1 MMPTNK
7 WKMVPMEKQ
16 SNCSCTLMW
25 KEKKKGTICFS
36 DPQKGEIEV
45 AVPPE
50 FRGHQNIAT
59 PEDLF
64 LSAVNTC
71 FMSYFL
77 NVVENLRIKLVSYS
91 SHATD
96 TLAQNGI
103 DFIISGINL
112 TVDVVVKT
120 EKDAKKARRALEL
133 SKKGCHIANSI
144 RAEVIVD
151 SSIRV
156 EEDETGVQVP
166 KKAHA

>member
-1 MMPTNK
+1 
-7 WKMVPMEKQ
+7 MEKE
-16 SNCSCTLMW
+16 STCSCTLTW
-25 KEKKKGTICFS
+25 KEKKKGEICFN
-36 DPQKGEIEV
+36 DPLKGSIEV

-77 NVVENLRIKLVSYS
+77 NVVENLRIKLVSYA

-96 TLAQNGI
+96 TLAQSGI
-103 DFIISGINL
+103 DFIISCVNL
-112 TVDVVVKT
+112 DVEVVVKT

-144 RAEVIVD
+144 VADVTVD
-151 SSIRV
+151 AKVSIEGEPSSPGNS
-156 EEDETGVQVP
+156 EPG
-166 KKAHA
+166 KAHA

>member
-1 MMPTNK
+1 
-7 WKMVPMEKQ
+7 MEKQ
-16 SNCSCTLMW
+16 SSCSCTLMW

-36 DPQKGEIEV
+36 DPQKNEIEV

-96 TLAQNGI
+96 TLDQNGI
-103 DFIISGINL
+103 DIIISGINL

-120 EKDAKKARRALEL
+120 EKDAKKAKRALEL

-144 RAEVIVD
+144 HADVNVE
-151 SSIRV
+151 SSVRL
-156 EEDETGVQVP
+156 EEDDQGMRVQD
-166 KKAHA
+166 KAHA